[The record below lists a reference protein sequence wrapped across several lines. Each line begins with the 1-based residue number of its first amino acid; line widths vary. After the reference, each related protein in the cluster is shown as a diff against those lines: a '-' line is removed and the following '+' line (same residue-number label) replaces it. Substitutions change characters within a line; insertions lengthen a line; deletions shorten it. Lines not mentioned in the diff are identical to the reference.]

1 MKLLMAAAVPNDA
14 MYLVCNMHGMI
25 AVRAILV
32 IAVDDRSPV
41 LAKEGPVSREP
52 YPISPLCK
60 IPLHIEDTVFRA
72 DAELSDTD
80 NS

>member
-1 MKLLMAAAVPNDA
+1 
-14 MYLVCNMHGMI
+14 MI
-25 AVRAILV
+25 AVRAILG
-32 IAVDDRSPV
+32 IAADNRSPV

-60 IPLHIEDTVFRA
+60 VPPHIEDTVFRA